1 MILNKTQA
9 NLLAEIVNMAI
20 PSLHEKSDNK
30 NSGMKGLVDF
40 MRQNTWVKDE
50 EIELIAHG
58 TSFLQKYAPN
68 LDDISYKGVDIETRT
83 LFSLHWTLLN
93 SMSDYEKEVD
103 HEGMKLYV
111 KKLMDKSEGVA

>member
-9 NLLAEIVNMAI
+9 NLLTEIVNMAI

-58 TSFLQKYAPN
+58 TSFLEKYAPN
-68 LDDISYKGVDIETRT
+68 LDDISYKGLDIETRT